1 MKADKL
7 SETYK
12 VTTTNSLNLHIPLS
26 RFEGKRL
33 HYNSERNPKR

>member
-7 SETYK
+7 SETYEL
-12 VTTTNSLNLHIPLS
+12 TTSNSLNLHVPLS

-33 HYNSERNPKR
+33 HFNSERNRKR